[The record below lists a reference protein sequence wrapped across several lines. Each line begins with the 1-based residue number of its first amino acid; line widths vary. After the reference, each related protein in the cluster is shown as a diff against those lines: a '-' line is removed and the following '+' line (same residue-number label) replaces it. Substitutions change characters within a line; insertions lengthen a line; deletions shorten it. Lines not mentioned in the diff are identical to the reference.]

1 MIGLIKLDFMVRT
14 IIYCHWRNLLP
25 SCYLQTLF
33 VAKWG
38 RTTYKYFVCASMDYI
53 QSVEDKNI
61 IFAEDKIVN
70 LAMIIVIFTIVTR
83 APLRKIQCLVLEPA
97 NVTIWDL
104 SCRSGNYFKIQRRL
118 VWPIILM
125 FPMRQ
130 RELQFSS

>member
-1 MIGLIKLDFMVRT
+1 
-14 IIYCHWRNLLP
+14 
-25 SCYLQTLF
+25 
-33 VAKWG
+33 
-38 RTTYKYFVCASMDYI
+38 MDYI

-104 SCRSGNYFKIQRRL
+104 LCRSGNYFKIQRRL

-130 RELQFSS
+130 RELQFAS